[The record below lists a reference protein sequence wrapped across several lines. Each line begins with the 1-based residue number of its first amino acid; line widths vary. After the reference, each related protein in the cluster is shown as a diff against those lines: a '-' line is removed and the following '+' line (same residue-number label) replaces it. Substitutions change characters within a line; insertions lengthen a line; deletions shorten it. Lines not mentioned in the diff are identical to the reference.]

1 MSEVDDK
8 GNAVPSADAAEGAHR
23 AASLDT
29 VERLGSWR
37 TNAKYRIG
45 ETQRLTGVSRDSI
58 KRWLQDYPGY
68 ILDLKPPWKDG
79 MGRPWT
85 NLTRLSFLEFVEILI
100 AGKIKAGRYRDYRQV
115 RQFHDSLAV
124 ESGTQFPFAHRILLD
139 YKEKLHEQAVKT
151 LEQMG
156 IDYEVRV
163 MSAHRTPE
171 RVAEYAQ
178 QARDR
183 GIQVLIA
190 AAGGSA
196 ALGGALAAWSTLP
209 VIGIPLGSSD
219 LKGIDA
225 LLSTAQMPPGIPVAA
240 MAVGAWGARN
250 AAFFAAQILGLQH
263 PEIRQAYDD
272 YRREL
277 RER

>member
-1 MSEVDDK
+1 MGSASDE
-8 GNAVPSADAAEGAHR
+8 AVVNE
-23 AASLDT
+23 
-29 VERLGSWR
+29 
-37 TNAKYRIG
+37 
-45 ETQRLTGVSRDSI
+45 
-58 KRWLQDYPGY
+58 
-68 ILDLKPPWKDG
+68 
-79 MGRPWT
+79 
-85 NLTRLSFLEFVEILI
+85 
-100 AGKIKAGRYRDYRQV
+100 
-115 RQFHDSLAV
+115 
-124 ESGTQFPFAHRILLD
+124 
-139 YKEKLHEQAVKT
+139 AVKT
-151 LEQMG
+151 LEQLG

-178 QARDR
+178 QARER

-196 ALGGALAAWSTLP
+196 ALGGTLAAWSTLP
-209 VIGIPLGSSD
+209 VIGIPLASSE
-219 LKGIDA
+219 LKGMDA
-225 LLSTAQMPPGIPVAA
+225 LLATAQMPPGIPVAC
-240 MAVGAWGARN
+240 MAIGSWGARN